1 MRPTTVLRPAA
12 AIAALLGLA
21 APLLAQSGDAPAI
34 DWARLALGMVG
45 GLALF
50 LFGVDLLADALR
62 SAGGD
67 RVKHLLERAARNRF
81 AGLGA
86 GTLATVLLD
95 SSSVV
100 IILVIALVDSG
111 LLAFALALPVILGAN
126 IGTTF
131 SSQIFAWNVD
141 EWSPL
146 LLIAGVVARL
156 LARGEGTR
164 RGATI
169 AIGLGLVL
177 FGLHLIGR
185 AAEPLQEQ
193 PAVLDWLAALG
204 DRPLLGVAAGMAVTV
219 AIQSS
224 SAMMGIVVTLA
235 GGGLITLPA
244 GLAMMLGAEIGTCAD
259 TLVATAG
266 RSRAAVKAG
275 LFHLMFNIAS
285 VALGIALLGP
295 LQAFA
300 AWSAGETGQQI
311 ANAHLL
317 FNVAGALI
325 ALPFVRG
332 FAALLDRLIPARQ
345 GVEGDSAKVNAR

>member
-1 MRPTTVLRPAA
+1 MRPTTALRLAA
-12 AIAALLGLA
+12 VIPLFGLS
-21 APLLAQSGDAPAI
+21 APLLAQSGGAPAI
-34 DWARLALGMVG
+34 DWIALALGTVG

-62 SAGGD
+62 AAGGD

-86 GTLATVLLD
+86 GTAATVLLD

-100 IILVIALVDSG
+100 IILVITLVDSG

-126 IGTTF
+126 IGTTL
-131 SSQIFAWNVD
+131 SSQVFAWNVD

-146 LLIAGVVARL
+146 LLIAGVIARL
-156 LARGEGTR
+156 LARNDGWK
-164 RGATI
+164 RGATV
-169 AIGLGLVL
+169 AIGLGLIL

-185 AAEPLQEQ
+185 AAEPLADH
-193 PAVLDWLAALG
+193 PTVIDWLKSLG
-204 DRPLLGVAAGMAVTV
+204 ERPLMGVAAGMLVTL

-235 GGGLITLPA
+235 GGGLIALPA

-275 LFHLMFNIAS
+275 LFHLGFNIAS
-285 VALGIALLGP
+285 VAIGLALLGP

-300 AWSAGETGQQI
+300 TWSAEDTGQRI
-311 ANAHLL
+311 ANAHVL
-317 FNVAGALI
+317 FNVAGAMI
-325 ALPFVRG
+325 AVPFVRT
-332 FAALLDRLIPARQ
+332 FAAWLERLVPDRTSHERPT
-345 GVEGDSAKVNAR
+345 GVNAT

>member
-1 MRPTTVLRPAA
+1 MRPTTLLRLAA
-12 AIAALLGLA
+12 AATLLATA
-21 APLLAQSGDAPAI
+21 APLLAQEGDGASI
-34 DWARLALGMVG
+34 DWLTLALGMIG

-50 LFGVDLLADALR
+50 LFGVDILADSLR

-67 RVKHLLERAARNRF
+67 RIKHLMERAARNRF
-81 AGLGA
+81 AAIGA
-86 GTLATVLLD
+86 GTVATVALD

-131 SSQIFAWNVD
+131 SSQVFAWNVD
-141 EWSPL
+141 EWAPV
-146 LLIAGVVARL
+146 LLIVGVVARL
-156 LARGEGTR
+156 LARREGWK
-164 RGATI
+164 RGAT
-169 AIGLGLVL
+169 AVIGLGMVL
-177 FGLHLIGR
+177 YGLHLIGR
-185 AAEPLQEQ
+185 AAEPLEEHPDIIAWLKSLGEQ
-193 PAVLDWLAALG
+193 PLM
-204 DRPLLGVAAGMAVTV
+204 GVAAGMLVTV

-266 RSRAAVKAG
+266 RSRAAIKAG
-275 LFHLMFNIAS
+275 LFHLLFNIAS
-285 VALGIALLGP
+285 VSAGIALLEP

-300 AWSAGETGQQI
+300 TWSAEDTGQRI
-311 ANAHLL
+311 ANAHVL
-317 FNVAGALI
+317 FNIAGALI
-325 ALPFVRG
+325 ALPFVRT
-332 FAALLDRLIPARQ
+332 FAALLERLVPEKHNKAAL
-345 GVEGDSAKVNAR
+345 EEVNAG